1 MGTVVLNQ
9 SNFDKSDFELLNAS
23 HSPSLILL
31 EEDVDLGGNTLYF
44 VPGDVL
50 RANGGTLGG
59 GQIRGVVSIED
70 TCQQLFRLD
79 DNGKCTVEFSY
90 IIDKG
95 KNAQNKKIEEKRIA
109 TLNVPYLRPEWF
121 GAKGDL
127 VFKFL
132 DYTVDDALE
141 DDNPEESKLE
151 DNNVNVIELTLL
163 DQYNKN
169 ECTRNSKAIN
179 ETIRV
184 AEELSIK
191 TIKFNAANYFVEE
204 GIVIHKGNLR
214 LEGSGA
220 LLREDQW
227 FVKDNGRGGH
237 GSTQIKNSRTSTL
250 FCPKGVSLIT
260 IGEELGVDEK
270 PVFPT
275 SYADSKNPGDPV
287 VISDLQ
293 LWTEGNVW
301 NDYEPEKDYLPSG
314 INFCSCCGAPL
325 WPFIIERCHFSNF
338 MYAVHINT
346 IIDYPVTYLR
356 INECAF
362 FHNMYCLYSRMRPKW
377 EETLAEKKDDEI
389 ILQNEP
395 WLQTSWSL
403 EFTRN
408 KCHDNGFVMRTAV
421 NKGPCRI
428 EYNNLEGASGF
439 ERKKK
444 SEPGVFAVDLELG
457 QRAAAV
463 IRYNHFEMSRP
474 RLVRVKGFWPNTWVT
489 MRHNNRDGNTGS
501 YEASN
506 LCYFEGVILNT
517 DEDAEV
523 CNCIYENVPYQGK
536 KLQIKE
542 CTTDGTRLPV
552 GSVFLRELPAR
563 PLKGGVSRYY
573 KLNPQAETAPHTHV
587 YMQTPMGRML
597 MRYYYEIN
605 VNYEHVFYL
614 VSQEFDY
621 EEDGPLYVTIDFPL
635 INECNTQPL
644 DITTHLQYGGETV
657 NRGNHTYLY
666 YDKGGFFNVRQQF
679 MVCHETAKKFKISLG
694 ITAGTLLPIE
704 GRFFVGNIVV
714 MFSDAPLDMN
724 FRLMDNRSVTLKEN
738 DSYLANKGDILTIE
752 GYLYVCLEDGYMA
765 TGKVGFTKQAYSN
778 VIKLN
783 SNTILP
789 AGSIWIC
796 KGYMFKILAPN
807 TYNTETSKDTTLPR
821 YTQISYLTETDAFD
835 VALSDELERYDPDL
849 LSL

>member
-1 MGTVVLNQ
+1 MEKITLNESSLSE
-9 SNFDKSDFELLNAS
+9 SNFVLLNES

-31 EEDVDLGGNTLYF
+31 EDDVDLDGETLYF

-95 KNAQNKKIEEKRIA
+95 KNANEKKIEEKRIA

-132 DYTVDDALE
+132 DYVANSE
-141 DDNPEESKLE
+141 PE
-151 DNNVNVIELTLL
+151 DNNVNVIELTYL

-169 ECTRNSKAIN
+169 ECKWNSKAIN

-227 FVKDNGRGGH
+227 FVKEDENGGH
-237 GSTQIKNSRTSTL
+237 ESTQIKNSRTSTL
-250 FCPKGVSLIT
+250 FCPKGVNLIT
-260 IGEELGVDEK
+260 LGEELGMDEK
-270 PVFPT
+270 PVYTT

-301 NDYEPEKDYLPSG
+301 NDYDPEKDYLPSG

-325 WPFIIERCHFSNF
+325 WPFIIERCHFRNF
-338 MYAVHINT
+338 YYAIHINSK
-346 IIDYPVTYLR
+346 IDYPVNNLR

-362 FHNMYCLYSRMRPKW
+362 FYNMYCLHSSVRPDL
-377 EETLAEKKDDEI
+377 TPTPGYVLP
-389 ILQNEP
+389 EP
-395 WLQTSWSL
+395 TLQTSWSL

-408 KCHDNGFVMRTAV
+408 KCHGNGFAMKMCV
-421 NKGPCRI
+421 NKGPCRV
-428 EYNNLEGASGF
+428 EYNNLEGMLGF
-439 ERKKK
+439 TKG
-444 SEPGVFAVDLELG
+444 PGSDFFVVDLELG

-463 IRYNHFEMSRP
+463 IRYNHFEESRP
-474 RLVRVKGFWPNTWVT
+474 RIVRVKGFYPNNWVA
-489 MRHNNRDGNTGS
+489 MQHNNTDGNTGG
-501 YEASN
+501 YKASN
-506 LCYFEGVILNT
+506 LCYFDSVILNT

-644 DITTHLQYGGETV
+644 DITTHLQYEGETV

-679 MVCHETAKKFKISLG
+679 IVCHETAKKFKISLG

-738 DSYLANKGDILTIE
+738 DSYLVNRGDILTIE
-752 GYLYVCLEDGYMA
+752 GFLYVCLEDGYM
-765 TGKVGFTKQAYSN
+765 TSGKVGFTKKPYSN

-796 KGYMFKILAPN
+796 KGYMFKILAPHEY
-807 TYNTETSKDTTLPR
+807 TTATIEDGTSVPR

>member
-325 WPFIIERCHFSNF
+325 CPFIIERCHFRNF
-338 MYAVHINT
+338 YYAIHINSK
-346 IIDYPVTYLR
+346 IDYPVNNLR

-362 FHNMYCLYSRMRPKW
+362 FYNMYCLHSSVRPDL
-377 EETLAEKKDDEI
+377 TPTSGYVLP
-389 ILQNEP
+389 EP
-395 WLQTSWSL
+395 TLQTSWSL

-408 KCHDNGFVMRTAV
+408 KCHYNGFVMKTAV
-421 NKGPCRI
+421 SKGPCRV
-428 EYNNLEGASGF
+428 EYNNLEGLRGF
-439 ERKKK
+439 ERRNE

-463 IRYNHFEMSRP
+463 IRYNHFEESRP
-474 RLVRVKGFWPNTWVT
+474 RLVRVKGFYPNNWVT
-489 MRHNNRDGNTGS
+489 MQHNNTDGNANGF
-501 YEASN
+501 EDSN

-552 GSVFLRELPAR
+552 GSVFLRELPTR

-644 DITTHLQYGGETV
+644 DITTHLQYEGETV

-679 MVCHETAKKFKISLG
+679 IVCHETAKKFKISLG

-738 DSYLANKGDILTIE
+738 DSYLVARGDILTIE

-765 TGKVGFTKQAYSN
+765 SGKVGFTKKAYSN
-778 VIKLN
+778 VIELTD
-783 SNTILP
+783 NTILP

-807 TYNTETSKDTTLPR
+807 TYNTETSKDTTVPR

-835 VALSDELERYDPDL
+835 VALEDELECYDPDL

>member
-1 MGTVVLNQ
+1 MEKITLNESSLSE
-9 SNFDKSDFELLNAS
+9 SNFVLLNES

-31 EEDVDLGGNTLYF
+31 EDDVDLDGETLYF

-59 GQIRGVVSIED
+59 NGTLSGIVGIED
-70 TCQQLFRLD
+70 TCQQLFQLGTD
-79 DNGKCTVEFSY
+79 GQCTVTFA
-90 IIDKG
+90 DDLV
-95 KNAQNKKIEEKRIA
+95 
-109 TLNVPYLRPEWF
+109 LNVPFLRPEWF

-127 VFKFL
+127 VFKRAENGNINL
-132 DYTVDDALE
+132 DDEGSYYTGCADDT
-141 DDNPEESKLE
+141 
-151 DNNVNVIELTLL
+151 V
-163 DQYNKN
+163 
-169 ECTRNSKAIN
+169 AIN

-325 WPFIIERCHFSNF
+325 CPFIIERCHFRNF
-338 MYAVHINT
+338 YYAIHINSK
-346 IIDYPVTYLR
+346 IDYPVNNLR

-362 FHNMYCLYSRMRPKW
+362 FYNMYCLHSSVRPDL
-377 EETLAEKKDDEI
+377 TPTSGYVLP
-389 ILQNEP
+389 EP
-395 WLQTSWSL
+395 TLQTSWSL

-408 KCHDNGFVMRTAV
+408 KCHYNGFVMKTAV
-421 NKGPCRI
+421 SKGPCRV
-428 EYNNLEGASGF
+428 EYNNLEGLRGF
-439 ERKKK
+439 ERRNE

>member
-95 KNAQNKKIEEKRIA
+95 KNANEKKIEEKRIA

-227 FVKDNGRGGH
+227 FVKEDENGGH
-237 GSTQIKNSRTSTL
+237 ESTQIKNSRTSTL

-325 WPFIIERCHFSNF
+325 WPFIIERCHFRNF
-338 MYAVHINT
+338 YYAIHINSK
-346 IIDYPVTYLR
+346 IDYPVNNLR

-362 FHNMYCLYSRMRPKW
+362 FYNMYCLHSSVRPDL
-377 EETLAEKKDDEI
+377 TPTSGYVLP
-389 ILQNEP
+389 EP
-395 WLQTSWSL
+395 TLQTSWSL

-408 KCHDNGFVMRTAV
+408 KCHYNGFVMKTAV
-421 NKGPCRI
+421 SKGPCRV
-428 EYNNLEGASGF
+428 EYNNLEGLRGF
-439 ERKKK
+439 ERENK

-463 IRYNHFEMSRP
+463 IRYNHFEESRP
-474 RLVRVKGFWPNTWVT
+474 RLVRVKGFYPNNWVT
-489 MRHNNRDGNTGS
+489 MQHNNTDGNTGG
-501 YEASN
+501 YKASN
-506 LCYFEGVILNT
+506 LCYFDSVILNT

-523 CNCIYENVPYQGK
+523 HNCIFENIPYQGK
-536 KLQIKE
+536 SLQIAE
-542 CTTDGTRLPV
+542 ALDSNGADRFPI
-552 GSVFLRELPAR
+552 GSVYLRELPAR
-563 PLKGGVSRYY
+563 PLTGGVNRYY
-573 KLNPQAETAPHTHV
+573 KINPKAETAPHTHV

-605 VNYEHVFYL
+605 VNYEHTFFL
-614 VSQEFDY
+614 MSQDFDF
-621 EEDGPLYVTIDFPL
+621 EKEQQLYVTIDFPI
-635 INECNTQPL
+635 INECNKQPL
-644 DITTHLQYGGETV
+644 VIINELQYEGETL
-657 NRGNHTYLY
+657 NRRKHTYLN

-679 MVCHETAKKFKISLG
+679 PVNHETVSKMRISLG
-694 ITAGTLLPIE
+694 IKAGTQMPIE
-704 GRFFVGNIVV
+704 GRFFIGNIIV
-714 MFSDAPLDMN
+714 MLSDAPLDMN
-724 FRLMDNRSVTLKEN
+724 YRLIDDRSVVLKEN
-738 DSYLANKGDILTIE
+738 DSYLVNRGDILTIE
-752 GYLYVCLEDGYMA
+752 GFLYVCLEDGYM
-765 TGKVGFTKQAYSN
+765 TSGKVGFTKKPYSN

-789 AGSIWIC
+789 AGSTWIC
-796 KGYMFKILAPN
+796 KGFMFKILAPYEYK
-807 TYNTETSKDTTLPR
+807 TATIEDGTSVPR

-835 VALSDELERYDPDL
+835 VALDDELECYDPNL
-849 LSL
+849 FGL

>member
-31 EEDVDLGGNTLYF
+31 EGDVDLGGNTLYF

-95 KNAQNKKIEEKRIA
+95 KNANEKKIEEKRIA

-132 DYTVDDALE
+132 DYVANSE
-141 DDNPEESKLE
+141 PE
-151 DNNVNVIELTLL
+151 DNNVNVIELTYL

-169 ECTRNSKAIN
+169 ECKWNSKAIN

-227 FVKDNGRGGH
+227 FVKEDENGGH
-237 GSTQIKNSRTSTL
+237 ESTQIKNSRTSTL
-250 FCPKGVSLIT
+250 FCPKGKSLIT

-325 WPFIIERCHFSNF
+325 WPFIIERCHFRNF
-338 MYAVHINT
+338 YYAIHINSK
-346 IIDYPVTYLR
+346 IDYPVNNLR

-362 FHNMYCLYSRMRPKW
+362 FYNMYCLHSSVRPDL
-377 EETLAEKKDDEI
+377 TPTPGYVLP
-389 ILQNEP
+389 EP
-395 WLQTSWSL
+395 TLQTSWSL

-408 KCHDNGFVMRTAV
+408 KCHYNGFVMKTAV
-421 NKGPCRI
+421 SKGPCRV
-428 EYNNLEGASGF
+428 EYNNLEGLRGF
-439 ERKKK
+439 ERRNE
-444 SEPGVFAVDLELG
+444 SEPGVFAVDLEL
-457 QRAAAV
+457 A
-463 IRYNHFEMSRP
+463 
-474 RLVRVKGFWPNTWVT
+474 KG
-489 MRHNNRDGNTGS
+489 
-501 YEASN
+501 
-506 LCYFEGVILNT
+506 
-517 DEDAEV
+517 
-523 CNCIYENVPYQGK
+523 
-536 KLQIKE
+536 
-542 CTTDGTRLPV
+542 RLP
-552 GSVFLRELPAR
+552 
-563 PLKGGVSRYY
+563 
-573 KLNPQAETAPHTHV
+573 
-587 YMQTPMGRML
+587 
-597 MRYYYEIN
+597 
-605 VNYEHVFYL
+605 
-614 VSQEFDY
+614 
-621 EEDGPLYVTIDFPL
+621 
-635 INECNTQPL
+635 
-644 DITTHLQYGGETV
+644 
-657 NRGNHTYLY
+657 
-666 YDKGGFFNVRQQF
+666 
-679 MVCHETAKKFKISLG
+679 
-694 ITAGTLLPIE
+694 
-704 GRFFVGNIVV
+704 
-714 MFSDAPLDMN
+714 
-724 FRLMDNRSVTLKEN
+724 
-738 DSYLANKGDILTIE
+738 
-752 GYLYVCLEDGYMA
+752 
-765 TGKVGFTKQAYSN
+765 
-778 VIKLN
+778 
-783 SNTILP
+783 
-789 AGSIWIC
+789 
-796 KGYMFKILAPN
+796 
-807 TYNTETSKDTTLPR
+807 
-821 YTQISYLTETDAFD
+821 
-835 VALSDELERYDPDL
+835 
-849 LSL
+849 